1 VELGGGLRAVAEY
14 GTLRFTR
21 AGDAEPPPPV
31 QLVVPGRA
39 RFGDWELEARL
50 EGPGD
55 VAVTDVGPAVTVRA
69 WRDGDRMRPAGLGG
83 SKSLQDL
90 FTDRKVPRALRRTLP
105 VIEANGEIVWVAGV
119 AVDER
124 FVAGEGESGA
134 VALSARR
141 PTTAMMG

>member
-1 VELGGGLRAVAEY
+1 MAEY

-21 AGDAEPPPPV
+21 AADAEPPAPV
-31 QLVVPGRA
+31 ELAVPGRA

-55 VAVTDVGPAVTVRA
+55 VAVTDLGPAVTVRA

-105 VIEANGEIVWVAGV
+105 VVEAGGEIVWVAGV

-124 FVAGEGESGA
+124 FAAREGEPAA
-134 VALSARR
+134 VALSARGVQR
-141 PTTAMMG
+141 GQTP